1 MDRIHAL
8 ASLRALSSKAA
19 VGALSS
25 KAAVGA
31 LDDPSV
37 STPTVIAISL
47 ATGVGGLIAG
57 MALSA
62 STARESFARAED
74 YVGDWDGPA
83 KKAGKDALK
92 LFKEIHNGTFRA
104 GDKTSPDPFSI

>member
-1 MDRIHAL
+1 MDRLYAL
-8 ASLRALSSKAA
+8 ASLRALSSK
-19 VGALSS
+19 VS
-25 KAAVGA
+25 VGA
-31 LDDPSV
+31 LDDPTV
-37 STPTVIAISL
+37 STPTVIAIAL

-62 STARESFARAED
+62 STARESFARADD

-104 GDKTSPDPFSI
+104 GEKASPDYFSV